1 MNRKDEIEE
10 NEAGNGTSFQNKYFV
25 IFPHLRKLLKQNF
38 ADFFLRQK
46 NSLLTQSDV
55 GCKIKTN

>member
-46 NSLLTQSDV
+46 KLVTET
-55 GCKIKTN
+55 I